1 MAKVKAPL
9 FGLEARGQLGGAI
22 VYFPWKGIQAV
33 REYIIPANPRTA
45 TQQAQRGYMTAA
57 MLAWHDGAWTSDD
70 VTAFRRWANIQEAVQ
85 TYVNVYIGAHI
96 DTLVA
101 GDAWTN
107 CWNIAVA
114 NVLDVS
120 ADCLC
125 ETLADDGAV
134 CHYGTTPQALID
146 SEPCVWAAGTAT
158 ASLTGLTPSTK
169 YYFQIINEDEGKG
182 GSTGIFSF
190 TTTA

>member
-33 REYIIPANPRTA
+33 REYVIPANPRTDV
-45 TQQAQRGYMTAA
+45 QQAQRGYMTAA
-57 MLAWHDGAWTSDD
+57 MLAWHAINWTSND

-101 GDAWTN
+101 ENEWIN
-107 CWNIAVA
+107 CYNIAAA
-114 NVLDVS
+114 NIADTT
-120 ADCLC
+120 ADCKC
-125 ETLADDGAV
+125 ETVTDEGAV
-134 CHYGTTPQALID
+134 CHYGTTPQALIN
-146 SEPCVWAAGTAT
+146 EEACTWAAGTAT

-169 YYFQIINEDEGKG
+169 YYFQIINEDVGKG